1 MKKPLQ
7 ILNAKVSLDIII
19 IKERNK
25 YFVEVKEEMREYYNY
40 NTDIIKLYYDNLE
53 QVEDFLN
60 GLLNNNTFRGQV
72 YHVSIVCNNDI
83 VEICIQY
90 SYKYQDESDTDT
102 DAVSDSEL
110 KDITDKIMSKVSSLD
125 IKNYRVIVEVSHTKN
140 ISKIHVYKEGSA
152 KFNSLLYKISPIN
165 IKDVEYIKKEILEK
179 LIVSDRLLPK
189 DKPKTVF
196 IYDEPDYKYI
206 EINSS
211 DIIDNGKIMMRR
223 GFRIDSGLCYT
234 VNSLDG
240 ETKES
245 ILEDFMKLF

>member
-25 YFVEVKEEMREYYNY
+25 YFVEVKEEMQEYYYY
-40 NTDIIKLYYDNLE
+40 NTDIFKLYYDNLE

-110 KDITDKIMSKVSSLD
+110 KDIIVKIMSKVSSLD
-125 IKNYRVIVEVSHTKN
+125 IKNYRVIVEGSYTKN
-140 ISKIHVYKEGSA
+140 LAKIHVYKEGSA
-152 KFNSLLYKISPIN
+152 KFNSLLYKISPI
-165 IKDVEYIKKEILEK
+165 DVNDRESVKNEILEK
-179 LIVSDRLLPK
+179 LIVSDKLLPK

-196 IYDEPDYKYI
+196 IYDGSDYKYI
-206 EINSS
+206 EINSN
-211 DIIDNGKIMMRR
+211 DIDKVKIDDAEK
-223 GFRIDSGLCYT
+223 DYGLCYT
-234 VNSLDG
+234 VNSLDD
-240 ETKES
+240 ESKES